1 VLTPELES
9 NAENENGYNQSW
21 AAHLFV
27 SRAVG
32 YPSITTTG
40 TSQRRLWHPKKDLD
54 MAVHM
59 HREMDRLRER
69 LLRLCGEV
77 EGQLHKAIEAVLKRD
92 PQLADEVESSDR
104 KIDAAEVD
112 IEEECLT
119 ILTLHQPVAADLRF
133 LVSVLKINN
142 DLERIGDLAVNIARK
157 ARTLSQYP
165 PIRLPFDLSEMWG
178 KAQVMPANGKLLK
191 GYHGIVAN
199 PNCST
204 IQMVLA
210 LYRVHDRYHLHEIFV
225 STYQAVSGAGHKA
238 VVEYERQ
245 LAGDT
250 THAVFPRQIAHNVI
264 PLIGDLKDDISQEE
278 WKMINETRKILN
290 SRSIAV
296 FPTTVRIPVRVGH
309 SESVVARTLFPIMSK
324 EDLVETIASGE
335 DVVVHDYIITPIEVA
350 GDDYVHVS
358 RIRLFDAHT
367 FGLWVVADNLRVGA
381 ATNAVRIL
389 KLHSQLNSDLI
400 VESEATEV
408 EGR

>member
-1 VLTPELES
+1 MGFKVGVVGATGAVGRTMVEVLEKSGVPVSELRLFASERSAGQTLTFKGVQVKVEVLTEEAMREGFDYL
-9 NAENENGYNQSW
+9 
-21 AAHLFV
+21 LFSVGADV
-27 SRAVG
+27 SRRYA
-32 YPSITTTG
+32 PI
-40 TSQRRLWHPKKDLD
+40 
-54 MAVHM
+54 
-59 HREMDRLRER
+59 
-69 LLRLCGEV
+69 
-77 EGQLHKAIEAVLKRD
+77 
-92 PQLADEVESSDR
+92 
-104 KIDAAEVD
+104 AAEAGTTVID
-112 IEEECLT
+112 NSSAFRMVPEI
-119 ILTLHQPVAADLRF
+119 P
-133 LVSVLKINN
+133 LVVPEI
-142 DLERIGDLAVNIARK
+142 
-157 ARTLSQYP
+157 
-165 PIRLPFDLSEMWG
+165 
-178 KAQVMPANGKLLK
+178 NGKLLK
-191 GYHGIVAN
+191 GYRGIVAN

-238 VVEYERQ
+238 IVEYERQ

-278 WKMINETRKILN
+278 WKMINETSKILN

-296 FPTTVRIPVRVGH
+296 FPTTVRVPVRVGH
-309 SESVVARTLFPIMSK
+309 SESIVARTLFPIMSK

-400 VESEATEV
+400 VESEAEEV

>member
-1 VLTPELES
+1 MGFKVGVVGATGAVGRTMVEVLEKSEVPVSELRLFASERSAGQTLTFKGVQVKVEVLTEEAMREGFDYL
-9 NAENENGYNQSW
+9 
-21 AAHLFV
+21 LFSAGSDV
-27 SRAVG
+27 SRRYAPIATQAG
-32 YPSITTTG
+32 TTVI
-40 TSQRRLWHPKKDLD
+40 DN
-54 MAVHM
+54 
-59 HREMDRLRER
+59 
-69 LLRLCGEV
+69 
-77 EGQLHKAIEAVLKRD
+77 
-92 PQLADEVESSDR
+92 SSAFR
-104 KIDAAEVD
+104 MVPEI
-112 IEEECLT
+112 
-119 ILTLHQPVAADLRF
+119 P
-133 LVSVLKINN
+133 LVVPEI
-142 DLERIGDLAVNIARK
+142 
-157 ARTLSQYP
+157 
-165 PIRLPFDLSEMWG
+165 
-178 KAQVMPANGKLLK
+178 NGKLLK
-191 GYHGIVAN
+191 GYHGIVSN

-250 THAVFPRQIAHNVI
+250 THALFPRQIAHNVI

-296 FPTTVRIPVRVGH
+296 FPTTVRVPVRVGH

-335 DVVVHDYIITPIEVA
+335 DVIVHDDIFTPVEVA
-350 GDDYVHVS
+350 GDDYVHVG

-367 FGLWVVADNLRVGA
+367 FGLWIVADNLRVGA

-389 KLHSQLNSDLI
+389 KLHSQLNSDL
-400 VESEATEV
+400 VFESEAKEV